1 MKHNLLGIAATLGGG
16 AAMIASDAFA
26 RVALQQVPLGEVI
39 AGRGIVACLILG
51 TAAAVAGH
59 LRWHARLLSLPAVL
73 RIFADISSGLF
84 FIAAIGRMPIG
95 NATAILQI
103 IPLVTTLFAAT
114 FFGETVGWRRWTAG
128 AVGLC
133 GVLLILK
140 PGTDGF
146 TIWSLLAVG
155 AMLCMATRDLATS
168 RIEKSV
174 PTLLI
179 GTATAF
185 MAGVAGLG
193 LAAGTGGIVQPSS
206 RAAAYLLA
214 SGVALSAGFICL
226 VVAARNAEFSA
237 VAPFRYF
244 TLLWAIIIGYFA
256 WAPIPDFYAWIG
268 IAIVICAGLYAFA
281 RERALRRQS
290 RETTAA

>member
-26 RVALQQVPLGEVI
+26 RVALQQVPLGEVK

-51 TAAAVAGH
+51 TAAAVAGQ

-114 FFGETVGWRRWTAG
+114 FFGESVGWRRWTAG
-128 AVGLC
+128 AVGLV

-146 TIWSLLAVG
+146 TIWSLLAVA

-168 RIEKSV
+168 RIEKGV

-179 GTATAF
+179 GTATAAT
-185 MAGVAGLG
+185 AGVVGLT
-193 LAAGTGGIVQPSS
+193 LAAGTSGILRPSLHD
-206 RAAAYLLA
+206 AAFLLG
-214 SGVALSAGFICL
+214 SGMALSAGFICV

-237 VAPFRYF
+237 IAPFRYF

-256 WAPIPDFYAWIG
+256 WGQIPDFYAWIG
-268 IAIVICAGLYAFA
+268 IAIVISAGLYAFA
-281 RERALRRQS
+281 RERKVRRLA
-290 RETTAA
+290 REKVLA

>member
-1 MKHNLLGIAATLGGG
+1 MKHNLLGIAATLGAG
-16 AAMIASDAFA
+16 AAMITSDALA
-26 RVALQQVPLGEVI
+26 RVALHHLPLGEVI
-39 AGRGIVACLILG
+39 AGRGVVACLILG
-51 TAAAVAGH
+51 AAAAISRQ
-59 LRWHARLLSLPAVL
+59 LSWHPRLLSLPAVL

-84 FIAAIGRMPIG
+84 FIAAISRMPIG

-114 FFGETVGWRRWTAG
+114 FFGEAVGWRRWMAG
-128 AVGLC
+128 AVGLA

-146 TIWSLLAVG
+146 TIWSLLAVA

-185 MAGVAGLG
+185 MAGVVGLG
-193 LAAGTGGIVQPSS
+193 LAAGTGGIMQPSMHD
-206 RAAAYLLA
+206 AGFLLG

-256 WAPIPDFYAWIG
+256 WGQVPDFYAWIG
-268 IAIVICAGLYAFA
+268 IAIVISAGLYAFA
-281 RERALRRQS
+281 RERKLRRLA
-290 RETTAA
+290 RGKVTA